1 MADDYTRG
9 TETFRAKEVAGKKSP
24 ILLAGAHVRTY
35 KGVESLAVTDTFV
48 HTLTVPSGATHA
60 DIVMEGAADTDFVR
74 FWHGPTNPTASVGVK
89 LFNREA
95 VATADPGSFSAIK
108 GSTGAGGTLRIEYY
122 AYE

>member
-9 TETFRAKEVAGKKSP
+9 TETFRAKDVGGKKSP

-35 KGVESLAVTDTFV
+35 KGVESITVTDTSV
-48 HTLTVPSGATHA
+48 HNLTVPSGATHA
-60 DIVMEGAADTDFVR
+60 DIVLEAAADTDFIR
-74 FWHGPTNPTASVGVK
+74 YWHGATNPTSTIGVP

-108 GSTGAGGTLRIEYY
+108 GSAGAGGTLRVEYY